1 MIMLK
6 RITVIILLFLFFSL
20 PIKAQ
25 ENDIYKEQYDSIGAE
40 EIKYS
45 LPEETRQFL
54 YENGIDPADYN
65 WTENLSSENV
75 FAHIFNFLTK
85 EIKRP
90 LSVCAACLCIVL
102 LTAAI
107 TSFASDSSMAA
118 ATYTSVL
125 SVCAVLVPTALSTVS
140 ASVSALKGVSVFM
153 LSFIPVFA
161 TATAVSGAVGTS
173 AVMSSVLLVVTQGL
187 SYISSFVITPLMGG
201 YLAVSISASV
211 SPLISQSGIAE
222 SIKKIALWILSLAS
236 TVFLGVLGIQTTVS
250 ASADSLSMR
259 TAKFVL
265 GSTVPVAGTAIAEAF
280 STVTASISLLRSSV
294 GIYGVVAI
302 IAIFA
307 PLILELLLWRLSLLI
322 NITVSE
328 IFSLS
333 KISALLRAIDMMLS
347 LLIGIILCVTV
358 VFIIS
363 LTIVTSAGKT

>member
-1 MIMLK
+1 MLK
-6 RITVIILLFLFFSL
+6 RITVIILFLLVFTL
-20 PIKAQ
+20 PVSAQ
-25 ENDIYKEQYDSIGAE
+25 ENDIYNEQYESIGADD
-40 EIKYS
+40 IKYS

-54 YENGIDPADYN
+54 YENGIDPSDYN
-65 WTENLSSENV
+65 WTDNLSSENV
-75 FAHIFNFLTK
+75 FAHIWNFITK
-85 EIKRP
+85 EIKKP
-90 LSVCAACLCIVL
+90 LSVCAACLCIIL
-102 LTAAI
+102 ITAAI
-107 TSFASDSSMAA
+107 TSFANNDSSMTA

-125 SVCAVLVPTALSTVS
+125 SVCALLVPTALSSVT
-140 ASVSALKGVSVFM
+140 ASVSALKGVSTFM

-173 AVMSSVLLVVTQGL
+173 VVMSSVLLVVTQGL

-201 YLAVSISASV
+201 YLAVSISACV

-222 SIKKIALWILSLAS
+222 SIKKVALWILSLAS

-259 TAKFVL
+259 TAKFIL

-280 STVTASISLLRSSV
+280 STVTASINLLRSSV
-294 GIYGVVAI
+294 GIYGVVALV
-302 IAIFA
+302 AIFA

-322 NITVSE
+322 NITVSD

-363 LTIVTSAGKT
+363 LTLVTSAGKT